1 MSIKIRSSVTN
12 SKTVLLLRKAKISNS
27 KSKMTSQIL
36 RVNSKTTRKL
46 RPIKMVC
53 YQTNKRM
60 MDRLLV
66 KLLKGLCH
74 LLFSTVRMQEESS
87 RRKIHLCTLSK
98 SWNWSRKI
106 GVLCLSPRKI
116 SIRSKVG
123 SIELNTMRGRKILTS
138 RRARTQIQAGWMS
151 LKASKWGVFKEN
163 IVNSKKK
170 RRQGFN
176 NLWMSRL
183 KKSNRKRDK
192 RGKSKSI
199 RSVSVWGIRSWGKK
213 KRSACY
219 SSRKASRDKV
229 QKSKRLLKFLA
240 KIKTRFRLKVKILSW
255 KDQGVDLERINRFKL
270 SRIIKDLVTTSKA

>member
-36 RVNSKTTRKL
+36 RVKSKTTRKL

-106 GVLCLSPRKI
+106 GVLCLSLRKI

-123 SIELNTMRGRKILTS
+123 SIESSMMKERNNSTS
-138 RRARTQIQAGWMS
+138 TRARTQIQASWMS
-151 LKASKWGVFKEN
+151 LKASKWGVFKES
-163 IVNSKKK
+163 IVNSKKR
-170 RRQGFN
+170 RRQGCN
-176 NLWMSRL
+176 NLWMIKL
-183 KKSNRKRDK
+183 KQNNRKRDN
-192 RGKSKSI
+192 RGKWKSI
-199 RSVSVWGIRSWGKK
+199 RSASVWGSKRWGKRRK
-213 KRSACY
+213 SACY

-229 QKSKRLLKFLA
+229 RRNKKLLKCLV
-240 KIKTRFRLKVKILSW
+240 KIKTRFRLKMKILKW
-255 KDQGVDLERINRFKL
+255 RDQGVDLERIFRFKL
-270 SRIIKDLVTTSKA
+270 LRIIKDLVTTSKA

>member
-1 MSIKIRSSVTN
+1 MVQQRDTCV
-12 SKTVLLLRKAKISNS
+12 
-27 KSKMTSQIL
+27 IL
-36 RVNSKTTRKL
+36 
-46 RPIKMVC
+46 M
-53 YQTNKRM
+53 
-60 MDRLLV
+60 
-66 KLLKGLCH
+66 
-74 LLFSTVRMQEESS
+74 
-87 RRKIHLCTLSK
+87 
-98 SWNWSRKI
+98 
-106 GVLCLSPRKI
+106 
-116 SIRSKVG
+116 
-123 SIELNTMRGRKILTS
+123 S
-138 RRARTQIQAGWMS
+138 RRARTQIQAGWML

-176 NLWMSRL
+176 NLWMSRS

-199 RSVSVWGIRSWGKK
+199 RSVSVWGSKSWGKK

-270 SRIIKDLVTTSKA
+270 PRIIKDLVTTSKA